1 MMFQWQFC
9 ISMIMIY
16 TAFQTATGIYNV
28 IIRDLLLLYYL
39 R

>member
-16 TAFQTATGIYNV
+16 TDFLTATDIYNV